1 MRAPYHGGT
10 GSPMPPLG
18 QRRGLRADWLGTQQ
32 HGIDVMDEG
41 GLPGQERGPS
51 RSAPALRRIANALAL
66 VIGGCTALIGVF
78 MIAIAVFGNMG
89 LGRTGAGLA
98 GGALLLIATP
108 AIALPFSRPLA
119 KGLLLLAV
127 TALVVFAGV
136 LCFWRQAGAAPSTAV
151 QAAVIALAALLAFR
165 VYLARRRRG
174 VGTRAG

>member
-1 MRAPYHGGT
+1 
-10 GSPMPPLG
+10 MPPLG
-18 QRRGLRADWLGTQQ
+18 QQRGLRADWHGTQQ
-32 HGIDVMDEG
+32 HGVDVMDEG

-51 RSAPALRRIANALAL
+51 RSAPALRRIGNALAL
-66 VIGGCTALIGVF
+66 VIGGCTALMGVF
-78 MIAIAVFGNMG
+78 MIAIAVFAHMG
-89 LGRTGAGLA
+89 LGRTGAGLT
-98 GGALLLIATP
+98 GGALLLIAAP

-136 LCFWRQAGAAPSTAV
+136 LCFWPQAGASPAV
-151 QAAVIALAALLAFR
+151 QAAVIAFAALLAFR